1 MKKIF
6 TLIAVAVMALAAQA
20 GSLTICEGQYYSN
33 SSPLCGLYAD
43 EVGSMTQSIYPAT
56 MLEDVAGNQIT
67 KMTFYTLANY
77 YEVNGTVS
85 GDETDYINFD
95 GAKFQLALLEV
106 DQLGFTE
113 AVAVVGATAVATTVP
128 EEGDIEVVF
137 ELDEPFEYNGG
148 NLLVEVTC
156 IETEGDW
163 GQTYFWGDGVEDYD
177 CSYYSISGQEQTS
190 NFLPKVTIDYEPAEV
205 TPVEPSGQTAA
216 PEIVTTPADD
226 VYTITGQVKEGDP
239 EAVVTLYVV
248 NEDGEEVAVENPLV
262 IPRVDEDQYVTIVAY
277 AHIDGQNDGRTEII
291 VFIPK
296 RIITGVDE
304 LISGKD
310 VSSVRY
316 YNLAGQEMAQPSG
329 LTIMVTTYTDGTS
342 SAVKVI
348 K

>member
-20 GSLTICEGQYYSN
+20 NELTVCDNGVVGEDAWNPIPVYGYWFDAEG
-33 SSPLCGLYAD
+33 
-43 EVGSMTQSIYPAT
+43 MTQQIYPAE
-56 MLEDVAGNQIT
+56 MLTEMAGGKISSL
-67 KMTFYTLANY
+67 TFYSAASWGEE
-77 YEVNGTVS
+77 YEDYAIAFS
-85 GDETDYINFD
+85 GGEI
-95 GAKFQLALLEV
+95 LLSLKEV
-106 DQLGFTE
+106 DQTAFDE
-113 AVAVVGATAVATTVP
+113 ADPMIGGATVVAHVVP
-128 EEGDIEVVF
+128 SAGSLYLTF
-137 ELDEPFEYNGG
+137 ELEEPFEYNGG
-148 NLLVEVTC
+148 NLLVEVYWDGEGTWGNTYF
-156 IETEGDW
+156 IGEETE
-163 GQTYFWGDGVEDYD
+163 QNTAYFAYDYYGEW
-177 CSYYSISGQEQTS
+177 SERVL
-190 NFLPKVTIDYEPAEV
+190 NVLNKVTFNYEAGEA
-205 TPVEPSGQTAA
+205 PVEPSGQTAA

-316 YNLAGQEMAQPSG
+316 YNLSGQEMAQPSG